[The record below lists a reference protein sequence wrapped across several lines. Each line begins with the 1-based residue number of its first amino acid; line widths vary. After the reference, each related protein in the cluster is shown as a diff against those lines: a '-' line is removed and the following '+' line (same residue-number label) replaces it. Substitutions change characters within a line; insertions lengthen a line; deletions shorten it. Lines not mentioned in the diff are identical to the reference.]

1 MTPIHEPGPEKARL
15 HYQRAEAYRG
25 LARELLEQSSRALAT
40 RSAILTDSA
49 GALIYEAAKQSV
61 NAVANLRGRD
71 PQDNHAK
78 LAEIRSIIADS
89 LTSLDLRDGA
99 DSAWQ
104 LHIHADQGN
113 LTPAS
118 FSEHFANAAD
128 FVDEMQA
135 IFRRIAAPA

>member
-15 HYQRAEAYRG
+15 HYQRAEAYRE
-25 LARELLEQSSRALAT
+25 LAQELLEQSSLTAAA
-40 RSAILTDSA
+40 RSAILADSA

-99 DSAWQ
+99 DSAWR

-118 FSEHFANAAD
+118 FSEHFANATA
-128 FVDEMQA
+128 FVEEMQA
-135 IFRRIAAPA
+135 IYLTLDNAG